1 MEQINIMANQINNQ
15 IQNDEI
21 DLKDLFKTIM
31 KYKYII
37 ALFAII
43 FTIASAVFAYVKPSV
58 YSSFATIEL
67 QEEKNSFNADDALK
81 QAFSGGSVNVE
92 NQIEILK
99 SKSLQDKALKEL
111 ILKTR
116 YFTVKNYRVRE
127 FYKNS
132 PFIVID
138 KILEDN
144 IYGTTFNLTPIDES
158 SFRLEIRPISK
169 YSKRGILAL
178 LGVQPLEDY
187 ELITY
192 DKVHKY
198 DEDIA
203 TEWFSIN
210 IKKFAP
216 LENEEYSFSFV
227 HPSIASNIYYS
238 QLSVSQVS
246 ELASILQISME
257 DSVSLRAKDLLNS
270 LFKAYLEQEVQ
281 RKTEVANLSLDF
293 IDSQLEE
300 INTKLKSSESDLE
313 KYKETNDVI
322 VLSDKAQTVTKQLVE
337 YESKLQ
343 EIAVEE
349 NILNNLLQYISK
361 NQNLSGLTVGS
372 INFAD
377 PALASLIKN
386 LHELSTQK
394 DTLLLDYTELHP
406 DIQKLNKSIA
416 SLRRQII
423 SSLQSN
429 LKQLQQRKSASNDL
443 ISGYKRSLETLPKQ
457 ERELTR
463 LNRHFSVNE
472 KVYSYLLEKRAET
485 AILKS
490 STISNA
496 RVLDEALNFSI
507 PIKPKRILIVL
518 VGLILGIIV
527 GLAYAFLR
535 EFLNNTIKNTEEIEK
550 YSTMPIYGVIPLN
563 KNKKTKSIFEEAF
576 RSIRTNLQFLPQN
589 EKSRVIAITSSVS
602 GEGKTTIS
610 AKLAEIIAQ
619 TDKKV
624 IVLDLDLRKA
634 SVHKEFDVPNNIGM
648 SNYLTNQNTL
658 EEVIKNT
665 NEKNVDIITT
675 GALPPNPS
683 ELILTDAMKTL
694 LDKLKESY
702 DYIIMDTPP
711 VGLVTDALILMNY
724 SDISFTVVR
733 ANYTRKEFIRNLDR
747 LSKEHSHNHVGIIL
761 NGVEIGDKYGYGYG
775 VSYGYGY
782 GNGKYYKNR

>member
-1 MEQINIMANQINNQ
+1 MTNQTNYNQ

-43 FTIASAVFAYVKPSV
+43 FTLAAAVFAYTKPSV

-81 QAFSGGSVNVE
+81 QAFSGGAVNVE
-92 NQIEILK
+92 NQIQILK
-99 SKSLQDKALKEL
+99 SKSLQDKAIKEL
-111 ILKTR
+111 FLKTR

-132 PFIVID
+132 PFIVLD
-138 KILEDN
+138 KVIEDTV
-144 IYGTTFNLTPIDES
+144 YGTNFNLTPIDDE
-158 SFRLEIRPISK
+158 SFRLEIKPISK

-178 LGVQPLEDY
+178 LGVQPFEDY

-198 DEDIA
+198 DEDIV
-203 TEWFSIN
+203 TEWFNFS

-227 HPSIASNIYYS
+227 HPSIASNIYFS

-246 ELASILQISME
+246 ELSSILQISIE

-270 LFKAYLEQEVQ
+270 LFKAYLEQEVI

-293 IDSQLEE
+293 IDNQLAE

-313 KYKETNDVI
+313 TYKEANDVI
-322 VLSDKAQTVTKQLVE
+322 VLSDKAKTVTQQLVE

-343 EIAVEE
+343 EISVEE
-349 NILNNLLQYISK
+349 NILNNLLQYISN

-372 INFAD
+372 VNFAD
-377 PALASLIKN
+377 PALAILIKN

-406 DIQKLNKSIA
+406 DVQKLNKSIA

-423 SSLQSN
+423 GSLQSN
-429 LKQLQQRKSASNDL
+429 LKQLQQRKSASNEL
-443 ISGYKRSLETLPKQ
+443 INGYKRSLETLPKQ

-472 KVYSYLLEKRAET
+472 KVYSFLLEKRAET

-496 RVLDEALNFSI
+496 RILDEALNFNK

-518 VGLILGIIV
+518 VGMILGIIF

-535 EFLNNTIKNTEEIEK
+535 EFFNNTIKNTEEIEK
-550 YSTMPIYGVIPLN
+550 YSTMPIYGVIPFN
-563 KNKKTKSIFEEAF
+563 KGKKTKSIFEEAF

-634 SVHKEFDVPNNIGM
+634 SVHKEFGIPNNIGM

-658 EEVIKNT
+658 EEVIKKT
-665 NEKNVDIITT
+665 NEANVDVITT
-675 GALPPNPS
+675 GILPPNPS
-683 ELILTDAMKTL
+683 ELILTDTMKNL
-694 LDKLKESY
+694 LDELKKSY

-733 ANYTRKEFIRNLDR
+733 ANYTRKEFIKNLDR
-747 LSKEHSHNHVGIIL
+747 LSKEHSHNHVGMIL